1 METIRDIYKR
11 FRQNYHTETGGIN
24 LYPQFDSDL
33 KAILIWVEEESA
45 ALDEPIW
52 EDCAWRPPYGEDD

>member
-24 LYPQFDSDL
+24 IYPQFDSDL
-33 KAILIWVEEESA
+33 KAILDWVEDESEEPE
-45 ALDEPIW
+45 DPIW
-52 EDCAWRPPYGEDD
+52 DCNWRPPYGEDD